1 MAQINKTETAA
12 LFSLPKV
19 FGSAVYT
26 CLLSRHG
33 NLSYPFLYSQLW
45 AGQANN
51 TFLLSRKVFV
61 ADPFVKDQPPL
72 QSQSQG
78 WLTANEEG
86 FSISEQFCQV
96 AWLLWHQRSSCGQVD
111 SVALQI
117 FCSKVVKKFSAF
129 CQGPIVQVMV
139 GIKEPFGKVLYNAVL
154 GWSEESS
161 KAIDVLDELV
171 QGVDALQHGAVNRVF
186 LRVQNFFDH
195 FLQAR

>member
-1 MAQINKTETAA
+1 MSSEIEKLGVVEQMPARVE
-12 LFSLPKV
+12 
-19 FGSAVYT
+19 
-26 CLLSRHG
+26 
-33 NLSYPFLYSQLW
+33 
-45 AGQANN
+45 
-51 TFLLSRKVFV
+51 FV
-61 ADPFVKDQPPL
+61 H
-72 QSQSQG
+72 S
-78 WLTANEEG
+78 
-86 FSISEQFCQV
+86 
-96 AWLLWHQRSSCGQVD
+96 
-111 SVALQI
+111 
-117 FCSKVVKKFSAF
+117 VKKFSAF